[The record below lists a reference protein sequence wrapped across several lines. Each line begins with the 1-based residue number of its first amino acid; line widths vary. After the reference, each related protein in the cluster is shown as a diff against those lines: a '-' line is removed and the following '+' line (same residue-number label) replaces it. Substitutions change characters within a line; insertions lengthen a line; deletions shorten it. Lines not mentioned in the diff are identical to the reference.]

1 MEEVRAYKEELMR
14 QSKTLLEHKLQR
26 AEEKRQLQL
35 KLKAQKA
42 HEEEA
47 KVGLYLFTHFSGEDI
62 FLCEMHLDI

>member
-1 MEEVRAYKEELMR
+1 MLNIIVSQVEEVRAYKEELMR

-35 KLKAQKA
+35 KLKARKA

-47 KVGLYLFTHFSGEDI
+47 KVN
-62 FLCEMHLDI
+62 